1 MNFNEMEAA
10 IREIYAGKNT
20 TLYFLK
26 MQSELR
32 RTGVLEHK
40 MGDQACICCALIQ
53 TQFEYA
59 FNPDYT
65 KKDRSIGANL
75 HMSTDQRNRVAN

>member
-1 MNFNEMEAA
+1 MSFNEMEAA

-40 MGDQACICCALIQ
+40 MGICCALIQ

-65 KKDRSIGANL
+65 KKDRSIGVNL
-75 HMSTDQRNRVAN
+75 HMSTDQWNRVAN